1 MKRNWIALIVAAGAF
16 LAWMSYLG
24 AKAWQYRHPPVIVSR
39 AQLLGAEWDVIADVA
54 ADPADPKKPALNVTV
69 REMLHSADE
78 GAAPRPGQ
86 TVTVQNLAAG
96 IGYNGA
102 GEYVLPLTRR
112 NGLYYLAIP
121 PVDPG
126 APRSFE
132 PRMYLLT
139 DEVRRQFADIRA
151 GRG

>member
-1 MKRNWIALIVAAGAF
+1 MKRNRLALIIAGGAF

-39 AQLLGAEWDVIADVA
+39 AQLLGAEWDVVADIA

-69 REMLHSADE
+69 QEVLHSGDE
-78 GAAPRPGQ
+78 NSTPKTGQ
-86 TVTVQNLAAG
+86 TITVQNLATS

-102 GEYVLPLTRR
+102 GGYVLPLTRR

-121 PVDPG
+121 PVDPA

-132 PRMYLLT
+132 PRMYPVT

-151 GRG
+151 GKD